1 METKTKVIGM
11 LGIKGRYESAQ
22 RVYDTD
28 NLAPALNS
36 CTGGGLEPKIPVPKL
51 VGGVVIKIL
60 TTERSII
67 SKIGFMTA
75 KVLPCAIVRTNS
87 SIPGIR

>member
-51 VGGVVIKIL
+51 VGG
-60 TTERSII
+60 
-67 SKIGFMTA
+67 GW
-75 KVLPCAIVRTNS
+75 
-87 SIPGIR
+87 